1 MEYFVMK
8 TDERL
13 RRLPQLEIP
22 GNFSGEKQKSVSI
35 LYVKEQHGLR
45 VDYADYLDAQLPLI
59 SEKFQRILQKYQQDI
74 RLQRV
79 MLIEKG
85 TGRQMPYCLVGA
97 PEIVCTDKTE
107 THAGAEGIK
116 TLVIAKE
123 EIGDRRIFFRK
134 VKEREA
140 SAGWIRHSGESFAAG
155 SKRNL
160 VCACQTFRRRAAV
173 WLMRKE
179 RTESRS
185 KTSRMWCG
193 EQGCAAPAA
202 RM

>member
-13 RRLPQLEIP
+13 RRLPQIEIP

-116 TLVIAKE
+116 TFVIEKE
-123 EIGDRRIFFRK
+123 ETRRPTDFFSQGQ
-134 VKEREA
+134 KEGGFCW
-140 SAGWIRHSGESFAAG
+140 SD
-155 SKRNL
+155 
-160 VCACQTFRRRAAV
+160 
-173 WLMRKE
+173 
-179 RTESRS
+179 
-185 KTSRMWCG
+185 
-193 EQGCAAPAA
+193 
-202 RM
+202 

>member
-1 MEYFVMK
+1 MK

-13 RRLPQLEIP
+13 RRLPQIEIP

-45 VDYADYLDAQLPLI
+45 VDYADFLDAQLPLI

-97 PEIVCTDKTE
+97 PEIVCTEKTE
-107 THAGAEGIK
+107 NPRWRGRHKDACYREGR
-116 TLVIAKE
+116 T
-123 EIGDRRIFFRK
+123 RRPTDFFRK
-134 VKEREA
+134 VKRREA
-140 SAGWIRHSGESFAAG
+140 SAGRIRHSGESFAAG
-155 SKRNL
+155 SKRDL

-179 RTESRS
+179 KTESRS
-185 KTSRMWCG
+185 KTSRMWYG